1 MMVVLPSL
9 DREIRK
15 RDDDRER
22 SDDFTDGANGISVR
36 FSLSR

>member
-1 MMVVLPSL
+1 MMVVLPNL

-15 RDDDRER
+15 RDDDCER